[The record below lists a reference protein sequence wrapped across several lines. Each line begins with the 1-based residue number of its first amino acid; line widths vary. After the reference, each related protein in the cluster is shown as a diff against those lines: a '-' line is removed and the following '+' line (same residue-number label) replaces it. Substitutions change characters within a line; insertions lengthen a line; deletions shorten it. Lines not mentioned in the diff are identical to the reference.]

1 MNTPFYQQNLVEVSS
16 PALVKRY
23 NDALESLSLKP
34 TKLSSFHVDSRGW
47 SPEIAKEQNNNYLS
61 HGPANALAVI
71 LSPDQKDKPVYTPLT
86 SFDKDVLQ
94 RYYAQFSSEIAD
106 LTRDIALCLELDH
119 TPPSYLS
126 PEDALT
132 FQGVTVKTS
141 AGGFGDAVSEQAALV
156 KTFLEDE
163 NAWSDASLRQNII
176 ANAKAHGDLRGR
188 AALPADFTVND
199 ISSFSAELFG
209 GLFVLRPP
217 RANSYLILKDKSEM
231 PDRRK
236 NTFHLQ
242 DSKLLPKL
250 LKENLIAVDE
260 SYYREHLDVLV
271 GKFDALLADALFQ
284 LEPTLNFAKLSTAQ
298 RKQRISQYSG
308 QLPEVLFEL
317 ESFMSK
323 ISTGAKIR
331 SSELSRELIYLLLHP
346 HSTTQEQ
353 EREVLWQLICQAQ
366 VLNVEPLDI
375 VQLYQKDIAHFFQL
389 YQSWPGVRQ
398 EWAENYLMARGIIS

>member
-23 NDALESLSLKP
+23 NDALESLGLKP
-34 TKLSSFHVDSRGW
+34 TKLPGFHLDGRGW
-47 SPEIAKEQNNNYLS
+47 SPEIAHEQTNDYLS
-61 HGPANALAVI
+61 HGPANALAII
-71 LSPDQKDKPVYTPLT
+71 LSPDQRDKPLYAPLT

-94 RYYAQFSSEIAD
+94 RYYAQFSGEIAD

-119 TPPSYLS
+119 TPPSYMS
-126 PEDALT
+126 PEDALA

-141 AGGFGDAVSEQAALV
+141 AGGFGNAVSEQAALV
-156 KTFLEDE
+156 KTFLDDE
-163 NAWSDASLRQNII
+163 NAWFDASLRQKII
-176 ANAKAHGDLRGR
+176 ANAKEHGDLRGR
-188 AALPADFTVND
+188 AALPADFTVSD
-199 ISSFSAELFG
+199 ISSFSAKLFG
-209 GLFVLRPP
+209 GIFVLRPQ
-217 RANSYLILKDKSEM
+217 RGNSYLIMQDKSEM

-250 LKENLIAVDE
+250 LKENFIAVDE

-284 LEPTLNFAKLSTAQ
+284 LEPTLEFAKLSTAQ

-317 ESFMSK
+317 EGFMSK
-323 ISTGAKIR
+323 LSTGARLR
-331 SSELSRELIYLLLHP
+331 SGELSRELIYLMLHP
-346 HSTTQEQ
+346 HSNIQEQ
-353 EREVLWQLICQAQ
+353 EREVLWQLICQVQ

-375 VQLYQKDIAHFFQL
+375 AQLYQKDVAHFFEL
-389 YQSWPGVRQ
+389 YQSWSGVRQ
-398 EWAENYLMARGIIS
+398 DWAESYLLARGIIS

>member
-1 MNTPFYQQNLVEVSS
+1 MDTPFYQQNLVEVSS

-23 NDALESLSLKP
+23 NDALESLGLKP
-34 TKLSSFHVDSRGW
+34 TKLPSFHLDGRGW
-47 SPEIAKEQNNNYLS
+47 SPEIAEEQNNGYLS
-61 HGPANALAVI
+61 HGPANALAII
-71 LSPDQKDKPVYTPLT
+71 LSPDQRDKPIYAPLT

-94 RYYAQFSSEIAD
+94 RYYAQFSGEIAD
-106 LTRDIALCLELDH
+106 LTRDICLCLELDH

-126 PEDALT
+126 PEDALA

-141 AGGFGDAVSEQAALV
+141 AGGFGSAVSAQAALV
-156 KTFLEDE
+156 KTFLDDE
-163 NAWSDASLRQNII
+163 TAWSDASLRQKII

-199 ISSFSAELFG
+199 ISSFSAKMFG
-209 GLFVLRPP
+209 GIFVLRPQ
-217 RANSYLILKDKSEM
+217 RGNSYLILQDKTEM
-231 PDRRK
+231 PNRQK

-250 LKENLIAVDE
+250 LKENFIAVDE
-260 SYYREHLDVLV
+260 TYYRENLDVLV
-271 GKFDALLADALFQ
+271 GKFDSLLADALFQ
-284 LEPTLNFAKLSTAQ
+284 LEPTLEFAKLSTAQ
-298 RKQRISQYSG
+298 RKQRISQYSD
-308 QLPEVLFEL
+308 QLPSVLFEL

-323 ISTGAKIR
+323 INTGARLR

-346 HSTTQEQ
+346 HSETQEQ

-375 VQLYQKDIAHFFQL
+375 AQLYQKDIAHFFEL
-389 YQSWPGVRQ
+389 YQSWSTVRQ
-398 EWAENYLMARGIIS
+398 AWAESYLVSRGIS